1 MKSTNSGRAV
11 LRFDGFE
18 LDLEAMALRGRNGP
32 IQVEPQVFELIA
44 LLAQNP
50 GRLVGHDEIIAKV
63 WRGRIVSDSAIAT
76 RIAAARKALGDDGAQ
91 QHIIKTIRGRG
102 FRFELTALSDFAHR
116 ALPTTADAFA
126 PYGTERE
133 YFVLS
138 CTPHAFSLIMKHR
151 AGDPREDWRTALSS
165 IFEATVVRFDG
176 RLQTKLIAA
185 FARAADAISA
195 ARALIEAADHH
206 CKPLLAENRW
216 TVKLGLAFGT
226 LEHGFA
232 QAVAGRLDAIAPP
245 RGLCISKRALTG
257 LRGEIDVE
265 ATAVSP
271 ADEVD
276 DSTPFNVTH
285 IEGLSLAS
293 APRRTPHLV
302 NLAIPE
308 PEEPSILSIP
318 WNVIGHDDE
327 LDQLAQGLRLEIH
340 NAFARLSG
348 CTTMAA
354 GTQQAFAGASSP
366 EAAASVGVRYVL
378 QGSARAIDRC
388 AKVMLEL
395 YDHKRGGVVWSQT
408 YEGSLDDGFRFEDD
422 VKRRVVRELDVHVL
436 RGEEARIWHSKM
448 RSSRGIQLHYK
459 GLRDFFRMTRESNR
473 CAMESFE
480 ELQSLHPELS
490 TGANFLALC
499 HWFDVQRGWVEDPTR
514 SKALVKHWAAIAGSK
529 EDCDGQGLTAAC
541 HVHLLD
547 EEYDK
552 AIAIGER
559 AVAIRPS
566 CGTANGFFAHSLYYC
581 GELDAAVHHARLA
594 IRFTPV
600 HPSLFAG
607 TLAGALHARDDHEAA
622 IAIAKEAA
630 RINPNDGHAKLIL
643 CSALMAIGR
652 DVEATAVGV
661 ELKRMEPDFR
671 PIPFLNRLPF
681 RHETMRQQLTLNC
694 SRAILRAE

>member
-1 MKSTNSGRAV
+1 MQSARPGRAV
-11 LRFDGFE
+11 VRFDDFE

-32 IQVEPQVFELIA
+32 VQVEPQVFELIA

-50 GRLVGHDEIIAKV
+50 GRLVGHDEIIEKV

-91 QHIIKTIRGRG
+91 QRVIKTIRGRG
-102 FRFELTALSDFAHR
+102 FRFELPALSDGAPR
-116 ALPTTADAFA
+116 ALPTTVGPVA
-126 PYGTERE
+126 PDGAGRE
-133 YFVLS
+133 CFVLS

-151 AGDPREDWRTALSS
+151 AGDPREDWRTALPS

-176 RLQTKLIAA
+176 RLETKLIAA
-185 FARAADAISA
+185 FAHASDAVSA
-195 ARALIEAADHH
+195 ARALIEAADDH
-206 CKPLLAENRW
+206 CRTLPAETRW

-226 LEHGFA
+226 LDHGFA
-232 QAVAGRLDAIAPP
+232 HAVAGRLDAIAPP
-245 RGLCISKRALTG
+245 RGLCISKRALAR
-257 LRGEIDVE
+257 LDGEIDVE
-265 ATAVSP
+265 AAALSP

-276 DSTPFNVTH
+276 DSSPFNVTH
-285 IEGLSLAS
+285 IDGLSLVS
-293 APRRTPHLV
+293 APRRTPHLA
-302 NLAIPE
+302 NFAIPE
-308 PEEPSILSIP
+308 PEEPSVLSIP
-318 WNVIGHDDE
+318 WTVIGHDDE
-327 LDQLAQGLRLEIH
+327 LDQLAMGLRLEIH

-354 GTQQAFAGASSP
+354 GTQQAFAGASSL
-366 EAAASVGVRYVL
+366 EAATSLGLRYIL
-378 QGSARAIDRC
+378 QGSARAIGRR

-395 YDHKRGGVVWSQT
+395 YDHGRGGVVWSDT
-408 YEGSLDDGFRFEDD
+408 YEGSLDEGFRFEDD

-436 RGEEARIWHSKM
+436 HGEQARIWHSKM

-473 CAMESFE
+473 CAIESFE
-480 ELQSLHPELS
+480 ELQNLHPELS

-499 HWFDVQRGWVEDPTR
+499 HWFDVQRGWVEDPAR

-541 HVHLLD
+541 HVHVLD

-552 AIAIGER
+552 AIEIGER

-566 CGTANGFFAHSLYYC
+566 CGTANGFFAHSLYCC
-581 GELDAAVHHARLA
+581 GELDKAVHHARLA

-607 TLAGALHARDDHEAA
+607 TLAGALHARGDHEAA
-622 IAIAKEAA
+622 IAIAKDAV
-630 RINPNDGHAKLIL
+630 RLNSNDGHAKAVL
-643 CSALMAIGR
+643 CSALMAGGR
-652 DVEATAVGV
+652 EPEALAVAV

-694 SRAILRAE
+694 SRAILAAE